1 MSIKNI
7 FANGI
12 LVDICICAWTAEKQL
27 TAEDLGINPEKLP
40 RSFKLGK
47 KALIPPQIIAKFK
60 HMDYVGRHLLNTLSF
75 PFPFGN
81 ARFLPKK
88 LFTKFND
95 EFDQLK
101 LEWDAAV
108 VDLVQNYATYK
119 RDMQADFISAAKEAY
134 ERIQK
139 IQGACSIPQDE
150 FINQFLSRVEKLYP
164 RPDTIFNRFDISF
177 SVYQM
182 EIPDLT
188 EATISD
194 IAEENDK
201 IRLLQETFQ
210 KKMIKEMES
219 YAEKLVKEN
228 RDRVTVALEC
238 LKEALDGKKKYTD
251 KTAHVIENMVN
262 DFLNLDIV
270 DDTRLKKA
278 LIAFKAKWIDG
289 NTSAIIRNKTA
300 LQKEMLNELTIIS
313 NIIMDAAEIKA
324 LADGYREK
332 IKI

>member
-27 TAEDLGINPEKLP
+27 TPEDLGIDASKLP
-40 RSFKLGK
+40 KSFKLGK
-47 KALIPPQIIAKFK
+47 KALIPPSIIAKFK
-60 HMDYVGRHLLNTLSF
+60 HMDYEGRSLLNGLSF

-95 EFDQLK
+95 AFEQLK
-101 LEWDAAV
+101 LKWDAAV
-108 VDLVQNYATYK
+108 TDLVMNYATYK

-134 ERIQK
+134 ERINK
-139 IQGACSIPQDE
+139 IQGACALSQEE

-201 IRLLQETFQ
+201 IRLLTETFQ
-210 KKMIKEMES
+210 KKMVREMEN
-219 YAEKLVKEN
+219 YAEKLVKDN
-228 RDRVTVALEC
+228 RDRVSVVLES
-238 LKEALDGKKKYTD
+238 LKENLTGKKKYSE
-251 KTAHVIENMVN
+251 KTANMVENMIN
-262 DFLNLDIV
+262 DFLNLDII
-270 DDTRLKKA
+270 DDARLKTS
-278 LIAFKAKWIDG
+278 LVDFKAKYING
-289 NTSAIIRNKTA
+289 TTSKIIRNNTKV
-300 LQKEMLNELTIIS
+300 QKEMLDALTAIS

-324 LADGYREK
+324 LADGYRSK
-332 IKI
+332 INI